1 MKENFMEALLSRKPE
16 PAVLLEQVRCT
27 DMRAFVNAAW
37 QGFDQRMKDQG
48 EPGSKAMLCGTVAH
62 FSERL
67 RLNAPHEPV
76 ALDVTRVRST
86 ADHLYSTSGYSIWF
100 APQGF
105 EYPLWLFNRESDRL
119 CNGVKVEV
127 THQAPVLVDGAF
139 KVVALCPDERSERLV
154 FSLNLPNPGSDIEVF
169 DRTTLARIAWFP
181 ADPQVSRFLVWLDAL
196 QRIEDPY
203 LEAVAGELIYHH
215 HSAVRWRAFEVLMR
229 LAPGHL
235 EHYLKVLR
243 SLSDPALDDMLSNYL
258 GQGAA

>member
-1 MKENFMEALLSRKPE
+1 MEALLSRKPE
-16 PAVLLEQVRCT
+16 PAVLLEQVRRT

-37 QGFDQRMKDQG
+37 QGFDQRMKDQA
-48 EPGSKAMLCGTVAH
+48 ELASKAMLCGAVAH

-76 ALDVTRVRST
+76 SLDVTRVRSV
-86 ADHLYSTSGYSIWF
+86 AEHLYSTSGYSIWF
-100 APQGF
+100 APRGF
-105 EYPLWLFNRESDRL
+105 DYPLWLFDRQSDRL
-119 CNGVKVEV
+119 CKGVRAQV
-127 THQAPVLVDGAF
+127 TPQTPVLIDGANT
-139 KVVALCPDERSERLV
+139 VVALCPGERPERLV
-154 FSLNLPNPGSDIEVF
+154 FSLNLPSPGSDIEVF

-229 LAPGHL
+229 LAPRHV
-235 EHYLKVLR
+235 EHYLKVFR
-243 SLSDPALDDMLSNYL
+243 SLSDPALDDMLSSYL